1 MAKIVYEA
9 LGAEV
14 HVIHAEPNGMNINDR
29 CGSTHIDSLRDFVLE
44 KKLDVGFAFDGDADR
59 CGCIDEKGNILTGD
73 HILYICARYFKEYG
87 ELPSNTIVATVM
99 SNFGLL
105 RSLEKIGI
113 TCAVTA
119 VGDKYVYEC
128 MAKNGYSVGGEQS
141 GHIILSQFATTGDG
155 ILTCLKLAE
164 VMKRRKMKM
173 SELLSEF
180 DEYPQALRTLYVT
193 DRESRNDPDVCAL
206 VAETE
211 QVLGNNG
218 RILLRASG
226 TESVLRLI
234 IEGDRED
241 VCVDYATRFENLLRE
256 KGYLIKV
263 K

>member
-1 MAKIVYEA
+1 
-9 LGAEV
+9 
-14 HVIHAEPNGMNINDR
+14 
-29 CGSTHIDSLRDFVLE
+29 
-44 KKLDVGFAFDGDADR
+44 
-59 CGCIDEKGNILTGD
+59 
-73 HILYICARYFKEYG
+73 
-87 ELPSNTIVATVM
+87 M
-99 SNFGLL
+99 SNFGLF

-113 TCAVTA
+113 ECAVTA

-128 MAKNGYSVGGEQS
+128 MSKNGYSVGGEQS

-164 VMKRRKMKM
+164 VMLKRQMKM
-173 SELLSEF
+173 SELLAEF

-193 DRESRNDPDVCAL
+193 DRDSSIGDPEVQAL
-206 VAETE
+206 VKETE
-211 QVLGNNG
+211 QVLGENG

-241 VCVDYATRFENLLRE
+241 VCVDYATRFEKLLRK